1 MTKYS
6 SVGSGF
12 KQMSSRNRIF
22 DVEPF
27 SRKEQMSLT
36 EVRDGLRLKRALKRA
51 IGRDSAPQ
59 RLVDSI
65 LSMIRE

>member
-6 SVGSGF
+6 SIRSGME
-12 KQMSSRNRIF
+12 QLSSRNWIF

-36 EVRDGLRLKRALKRA
+36 EVRDGLRLKRAMKRA

-59 RLVDSI
+59 ELIDSI
-65 LSMIRE
+65 LKMIRE